1 MDIDTFNSLSS
12 EHAQAILSHCAAMP
26 SWVAAVEAGRPYTSA
41 DRLYQCAL
49 AESQRW
55 QLQEEK
61 GQEGQWQEVAAAL
74 AKHPRI
80 GERHPGIGE
89 RRASSSLSAKE
100 QAFSQQ
106 EQGNLQLDASL
117 EQQLYQGNVAYEEK
131 FGHIFLIRAAGRSAS
146 EILTELLRRLDNS
159 VASEQKEVAQQLAAI
174 ALLRLQQEVSA

>member
-12 EHAQAILSHCAAMP
+12 EHAQTILSHCAAMP
-26 SWVAAVEAGRPYTSA
+26 SWVAVVEAGRPYASA

-49 AESQRW
+49 AESQGW
-55 QLQEEK
+55 QV
-61 GQEGQWQEVAAAL
+61 QEGQWQEVAAAL
-74 AKHPRI
+74 AKHPR
-80 GERHPGIGE
+80 IGE